1 MKISRKVIHSS
12 LSSFRGGVEK
22 DLAVV
27 IHSSLS
33 SFRGGVEKDL
43 AVDKPQQSRQMVLH
57 FLKEQRF
64 RRDRF
69 GVVFKRSFQSTFD
82 LSDVVL

>member
-1 MKISRKVIHSS
+1 
-12 LSSFRGGVEK
+12 
-22 DLAVV
+22 
-27 IHSSLS
+27 
-33 SFRGGVEKDL
+33 
-43 AVDKPQQSRQMVLH
+43 MVLH

-64 RRDRF
+64 RRDRL